1 MLSRLKALKD
11 EPYSQKEAEAAIGLR
26 TDNGP
31 RGSTRDNA
39 GEVDEVEME
48 DSELVDDGHAT

>member
-1 MLSRLKALKD
+1 MLMLSRLKALKD
-11 EPYSQKEAEAAIGLR
+11 EPYSQKEAEAAVGMR

-31 RGSTRDNA
+31 RSSARDA
-39 GEVDEVEME
+39 EVDEVEME